1 MTDAIKV
8 LGQVDVEATTT
19 TVLYTTP
26 NLTQTTVSSL
36 VVCNR
41 NAAGGTFRVSVHVD
55 NESADDKQFLFLM
68 KRLRQKQQEL

>member
-8 LGQVDVEATTT
+8 LGQVDVDATTI

-36 VVCNR
+36 VVVTE
-41 NAAGGTFRVSVHVD
+41 AQPVEPLG
-55 NESADDKQFLFLM
+55 
-68 KRLRQKQQEL
+68 